1 MSLVSKTAPIGIDIP
16 VDKIQRA
23 LYTDLVTNGPW
34 LSYESYHRAY
44 ENDHEEGIR
53 PEVFTTNNDYKEVFM
68 DDAFNVT
75 SFFIVDQDRL
85 INNGEEF
92 RSDISIIFQVQLD
105 KLLPLVLHRADEEF
119 NNQVS
124 NVLSNL
130 GYGYELLGMEQGI
143 DNVFAEFDQDQI
155 KYEDLQPYY
164 VVRFNLSVPY
174 SYDCSRIFL
183 NASCTL
189 SVNVTSTPPS
199 TIGASDATATAN
211 IMGGQGGI
219 SYLWD
224 DPAAQTAQ
232 VATGLTAGTYSVIV
246 TDDIVLGCTA
256 SDSIIITN
264 PAFNFANCLDF
275 DGVNDKVSHP
285 SIQIGVSQN
294 FALSI
299 WLYPSVQSGDILIS
313 GASNAFLFY
322 NTTTNLVIA
331 MDGSQSNFTFPVFTP
346 NVWQHLFIFRD
357 TDDVLHIMRDGVE
370 STTGG
375 LSNTGSMILNRIGF
389 YEAGPSLAFFGRVDE
404 YALKLGTAGTLADG
418 VLIYNSGAGGDFD
431 TIIGSS
437 NFYFKLNETG
447 TDTIT
452 VDENGTHDATL
463 TNFPASGM
471 WIDHD
476 AP

>member
-53 PEVFTTNNDYKEVFM
+53 PEVFTINNDYKEVFM

-224 DPAAQTAQ
+224 DPAAQTTQ
-232 VATGLTAGTYSVIV
+232 VATGLTAGTYTVIV

-256 SDSIIITN
+256 QDSETIID
-264 PAFNFANCLDF
+264 PAFAFGNALDS
-275 DGVNDKVSHP
+275 DGVNDKITHANL
-285 SIQIGVSQN
+285 QIATSEDFTLQ
-294 FALSI
+294 L
-299 WLYPSVQSGDILIS
+299 WLRPLASSGDILLS
-313 GASNAFLFY
+313 GASNSFMWY
-322 NTTTNLVIA
+322 STVTNLA
-331 MDGSQSNFTFPVFTP
+331 TNLDGTTSNFTFGAYSTS
-346 NVWQHLFIFRD
+346 VWQHIVVSRISD
-357 TDDVLHIMRDGVE
+357 TIRVYRDGVE
-370 STTGG
+370 STSGG
-375 LSNTGSMILNRIGF
+375 QSNTDSWLLNRLGF
-389 YEAGPSLAFFGRVDE
+389 YDAGPTLAYFGRYDE
-404 YALKLGTAGTLADG
+404 YAILQGTGATPANVTSL
-418 VLIYNSGAGGDFD
+418 YNAGGGNDFD
-431 TIIGSS
+431 TVMGSS
-437 NFYFKLNETG
+437 TLRYKLNETG
-447 TDTIT
+447 TDMVA
-452 VDENGTHDATL
+452 VDENGTFDGTL
-463 TNFPASGM
+463 VNFPASGM
-471 WIDHD
+471 WVAH
-476 AP
+476 